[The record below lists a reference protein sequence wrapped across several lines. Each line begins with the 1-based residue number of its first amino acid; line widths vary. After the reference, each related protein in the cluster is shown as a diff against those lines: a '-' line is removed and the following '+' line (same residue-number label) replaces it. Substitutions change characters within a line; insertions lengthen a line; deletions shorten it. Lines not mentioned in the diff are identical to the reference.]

1 MSVIEAA
8 ALGCFPLL
16 SDIPAHRQLI
26 AEGKY
31 YFQLDNPQELV
42 EKIKS
47 VINGWRQ
54 GESVKG
60 IGGGLESYC
69 CTIRESAPRC
79 FKKYKRTTQH
89 IRNGIGTCRKCLKDY
104 YL

>member
-8 ALGCFPLL
+8 ASGCFSLL
-16 SDIPAHRQLI
+16 SDIPAHRELI

-47 VINGWRQ
+47 VITGWRQ

-60 IGGGLESYC
+60 IEGYDWELLLHN
-69 CTIRESAPRC
+69 TR
-79 FKKYKRTTQH
+79 KRSKMLQ
-89 IRNGIGTCRKCLKDY
+89 KV
-104 YL
+104 

>member
-60 IGGGLESYC
+60 IGGGDWRAIVAQYEKVLQDASKS
-69 CTIRESAPRC
+69 IKGLHS
-79 FKKYKRTTQH
+79 
-89 IRNGIGTCRKCLKDY
+89 I
-104 YL
+104 

>member
-60 IGGGLESYC
+60 IGGGAGELLLYN
-69 CTIRESAPRC
+69 T
-79 FKKYKRTTQH
+79 
-89 IRNGIGTCRKCLKDY
+89 RKCSEMLQKV
-104 YL
+104 